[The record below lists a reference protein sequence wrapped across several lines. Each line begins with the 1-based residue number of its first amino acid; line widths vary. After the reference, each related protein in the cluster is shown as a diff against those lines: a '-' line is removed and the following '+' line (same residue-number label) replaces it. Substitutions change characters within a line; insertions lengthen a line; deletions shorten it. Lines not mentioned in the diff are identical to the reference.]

1 MDEIQMLKEI
11 YAEGVKEG
19 ILEGV
24 RLMEQRMILAAKNG
38 TPIDVDGRAY
48 FIQDDMEHLKEIFA
62 EIERKQVVTSFPF
75 DNIIGELYYRDGGNY
90 LNSCV
95 FDLFVQQK
103 GCAEMHGL
111 FCFFDARSVEEDDL
125 KENPAK
131 QQEFRFDCMIYAE
144 NSGVRIVIRQN

>member
-38 TPIDVDGRAY
+38 TPIVVDGRAY

-62 EIERKQVVTSFPF
+62 EIERK
-75 DNIIGELYYRDGGNY
+75 
-90 LNSCV
+90 
-95 FDLFVQQK
+95 
-103 GCAEMHGL
+103 
-111 FCFFDARSVEEDDL
+111 
-125 KENPAK
+125 
-131 QQEFRFDCMIYAE
+131 
-144 NSGVRIVIRQN
+144 